1 MIVPPFHMSEIAM
14 FLRPYLLSLAFSS
27 AALPLRAQVS
37 VVGTLT
43 DSVAHRPVVGALV
56 QIVRDSDKTTRSASS
71 DSLGNFRFDSLAPG
85 AYIIGFFHPML
96 DSLGIEL
103 SPKPVQVSPTGAT
116 RVALAIPSPK
126 TIISGVCPAGTPR
139 DSAGLIVGHVTD
151 AETGMPRIGEVTV
164 TWYELS
170 IGQGGIHRNRQ
181 QFPAKT
187 DASGWYA
194 LCGVPS
200 DLDVTA
206 SARADSLESGVVEVR
221 VANGGI
227 TIRDFL
233 VSRADSTV
241 AVMGDSAATA
251 GEAIV
256 TLRRGH
262 ARVKGVVHNDKGQPV
277 LNAEVTVPGTG
288 VEQRTD
294 STGTFAL
301 TGLPSG
307 TQTLD
312 VRAIGFEPKRL
323 VIDLTPARLTTLDV
337 VLGRRVQT
345 LAAVRV
351 YGTGSSRLAE
361 FQRRLKSGW
370 GHILTPGD
378 IEKRNPLSVSDLFRT
393 MAGVQVVPTRGFGH
407 AVLLRGGCL
416 PTVYLNGAR
425 MSDDAAKNIDE
436 FVSPNEITAV
446 EVYNAASRPAEFW
459 GNDCGTVVLWAG
471 MLPK

>member
-1 MIVPPFHMSEIAM
+1 MS
-14 FLRPYLLSLAFSS
+14 LRRHLLLLALSC

-37 VVGTLT
+37 VLGTLT
-43 DSVAHRPVVGALV
+43 DSVYHRPVDGALV
-56 QIVRDSDKTTRSASS
+56 QIVRDSDKATHSTNS
-71 DSLGNFRFDSLAPG
+71 DSLGKFRFDSLTPG
-85 AYIIGFFHPML
+85 AYIIGFFHPVL

-103 SPKPVQVSPTGAT
+103 SPKRVEVGPTSAT
-116 RVALAIPSPK
+116 RVELAIPSAK
-126 TIISGVCPAGTPR
+126 TIIAGVCPSGTPR

-151 AETGMPRIGEVTV
+151 AESGMPRIGEVTV

-170 IGQGGIHRNRQ
+170 IGQGGIHRTRQ

-194 LCGVPS
+194 LCGMPS

-206 SARADSLESGVVEVR
+206 SARADSLESGVVDLR
-221 VANGGI
+221 VGTGGI
-227 TIRDFL
+227 LIRDFL

-241 AVMGDSAATA
+241 AVTGDSSARS
-251 GEAIV
+251 EEPIV

-262 ARVKGVVHNDKGQPV
+262 ARVSGIVHNDKGQPV
-277 LNAEVTVPGTG
+277 RSAEVSVPGTG

-294 STGTFAL
+294 SAGTFTLA
-301 TGLPSG
+301 GLPSG

-312 VRAIGFEPKRL
+312 VRAIGFEPKRV
-323 VIDLTPARLTTLDV
+323 VIDLSPARLTTLDV
-337 VLGRRVQT
+337 ALSRRVQT
-345 LAAVRV
+345 LDAVRV
-351 YGTGSSRLAE
+351 YGTGSSKLAE

-370 GHILTPGD
+370 GHILTPAD

-393 MAGVQVVPTRGFGH
+393 MPGVQVLPTRGFGH